1 MNRPF
6 SRKSAVAGRSAK
18 PSLQFGFT
26 LLEVLIAL
34 VVFSVGMLGLAAL
47 QAFSVKTNQSA
58 NFRSQAVMLS
68 SMILDDMR
76 ANRNDVLAGEYYAEY
91 ADSPGTCDD
100 DETEPTG
107 TGASHDIAVWRWRI
121 ACMLPSGQG
130 QIAFPGNNVVV
141 VSIKWGD
148 ARWLEGDAGNSEF
161 SIASRL

>member
-1 MNRPF
+1 MNLFF
-6 SRKSAVAGRSAK
+6 SRKR
-18 PSLQFGFT
+18 PSLGLPADPSRQSGFT

-91 ADSPGTCDD
+91 AGTPGTCDD

-121 ACMLPSGQG
+121 ACLLPSGQG

-148 ARWLEGDAGNSEF
+148 ARWLEGEAGNSEF